1 MPYTLG
7 SAEELQ
13 SQAGGRLV
21 STKGKSRKK
30 AALRSLRLIKACG
43 GVFVVVAFVA
53 GGEMPALAGSQIRS
67 AKNTRNGI
75 VALNSATTIL
85 LGQEE
90 PTPVEEAVK
99 DLQNDF
105 AKVLGKK
112 FRIVR
117 SSEDASAVTI
127 WIDEKS
133 KLPVSMRP
141 SGLTEPESFSIS
153 IGDFK
158 GKSRLGK
165 AVLLAGA
172 DMRGTLYAIYEFAE
186 EYLGVDPLY
195 YWTDHE
201 PARRDRIELPASLKK
216 QFSAPV
222 FKYRGFFINDE
233 DLLTGWAPGEA
244 KDHTGI
250 SLEVWNKIF
259 ETVLR
264 LKGNMVAPGTW
275 IFPDEPQIKLAGQ
288 RGLILTQHHAI
299 PLGLNVAR
307 WPKDVPYTYTSHP
320 EILERAWKDAAA
332 AYPSDQEV
340 LWTVGLR
347 GLSDVSYAA
356 FDPSVRGDD
365 KALGELITKA
375 VADQMQIVRSLRPDA
390 QFITSL
396 WQEGA
401 RLVQQGYLKIPPEVA
416 TVWPDTGYGYLQ
428 DKGLVAAGQGAYY
441 HVAMMNGRANQLTEM
456 VPVERIDSELGRY
469 INAGATHYL
478 LLNTSDLRPV
488 PMTMKAVME
497 VAWRGL
503 PRAAAGAAGGS
514 DQFYRQWSSEEFG
527 TKAAAQVSEIYKQ
540 YFAAPAHLP
549 GEQPALEYGDQY
561 YHTEAR
567 RFLLEHM
574 VGAPLYSLPGQSPTW
589 VTPRVFSEPSESPRM
604 QILAEAL
611 KGEIQRC
618 GEAQPR
624 WDALWAKAVSAE
636 QLVSPG
642 RRAFYRAHVLTMI
655 AIGRES
661 NRALLSVAEA
671 VQTAEKGETSR
682 AHMGAARAL
691 EALDKIFKA
700 EANAESGKWKG
711 WYRGDWL
718 TGIHRTRELVQ
729 IFAKHLDDP
738 SSPMPP
744 PVFWTGWEA
753 YYHIMHY
760 EGERTA
766 NVN

>member
-1 MPYTLG
+1 MRSQSGEVFSWGISLLVPRLLG
-7 SAEELQ
+7 
-13 SQAGGRLV
+13 
-21 STKGKSRKK
+21 
-30 AALRSLRLIKACG
+30 
-43 GVFVVVAFVA
+43 FVVLATCSA
-53 GGEMPALAGSQIRS
+53 GARTDGPQ
-67 AKNTRNGI
+67 
-75 VALNSATTIL
+75 ATKKTPNASIMMDSTVTIFL
-85 LGQEE
+85 SPQE
-90 PTPVEEAVK
+90 PGPIQEAAK

-105 AKVLGKK
+105 ARVLGRKP
-112 FRIVR
+112 RIVSR
-117 SSEDASAVTI
+117 AEDASSVTI
-127 WIDEKS
+127 WIGEKFN
-133 KLPVSMRP
+133 LPDGMRP
-141 SGLTEPESFSIS
+141 EGLTEPESFSIS
-153 IGDFK
+153 IARSER
-158 GKSRLGK
+158 KSQPSEV
-165 AVLLAGA
+165 VLLAGA
-172 DMRGTLYAIYEFAE
+172 DTRGAIYAIYEFSE

-201 PARRDRIELPASLKK
+201 PVRRTHITLPASLNE
-216 QFSAPV
+216 QFPSPV

-250 SLEVWNKIF
+250 SLQVWNKIF
-259 ETVLR
+259 ETILR
-264 LKGNMVAPGTW
+264 LKGNIVAPGTW
-275 IFPDEPQIKLAGQ
+275 IFSDEPQIKLAGK

-307 WPKDVPYTYTSHP
+307 WPKDVPYSYSSHP
-320 EILERAWKDAAA
+320 EILERAWKDAVA
-332 AYPSDQEV
+332 AYPPDQEV

-356 FDPSVRGDD
+356 FDPSVRGNDQ
-365 KALGELITKA
+365 ALGELITKA
-375 VADQMQIVRSLRPDA
+375 IADQIQIVRSLRPDA
-390 QFITSL
+390 KFITSL

-401 RLVQQGYLKIPPEVA
+401 RLVQQGYLKIPREVA
-416 TVWPDTGYGYLQ
+416 TVWADTGYGYLQ
-428 DKGLVAAGQGAYY
+428 DKGLVTTGQGAYY

-469 INAGATHYL
+469 IKTGATHYL
-478 LLNTSDLRPV
+478 LVNTSDIRPV
-488 PMTMKAVME
+488 SMTMKAVMDI
-497 VAWRGL
+497 AWKGL
-503 PRAAAGAAGGS
+503 QADAAGDS
-514 DQFYRQWSSEEFG
+514 QRFYRRWSSEEFG
-527 TKAAAQVSEIYKQ
+527 TKAVAQVVAVYKE
-540 YFAAPAHLP
+540 YFSTPAHIS
-549 GEQPALEYGDQY
+549 GEEPALEYGDNY

-567 RFLLEHM
+567 RFLLEYM
-574 VGAPLYSLPGQSPTW
+574 VRVPLYFLPGQAPIW
-589 VTPRVFSEPSESPRM
+589 VTPRVFSEPSENPRM
-604 QILAEAL
+604 PVLAEAL

-624 WDALWAKAVSAE
+624 WDILWTKAVAAE
-636 QLVSPG
+636 PLVTPD

-661 NRALLSVAEA
+661 NRALLSVTEA
-671 VQTAEKGETSR
+671 VQNAQKGETAR
-682 AHMGAARAL
+682 ARTGAAQAL
-691 EALDKIFKA
+691 EALDEIFKA
-700 EANAESGKWKG
+700 ETSAEYGKWKG

-729 IFAKHLDDP
+729 IFAKQLDDP

>member
-1 MPYTLG
+1 MRDETIANYLCAPKLDTKKFLYTAFLIFCLPK
-7 SAEELQ
+7 SLASSN
-13 SQAGGRLV
+13 SQIAPKAAVEFVTLDSNAAILLDGDEPLPIAKAAQDLADDFEKV
-21 STKGKSRKK
+21 MRKK
-30 AALRSLRLIKACG
+30 PK
-43 GVFVVVAFVA
+43 
-53 GGEMPALAGSQIRS
+53 
-67 AKNTRNGI
+67 I
-75 VALNSATTIL
+75 VHRA
-85 LGQEE
+85 
-90 PTPVEEAVK
+90 
-99 DLQNDF
+99 
-105 AKVLGKK
+105 
-112 FRIVR
+112 
-117 SSEDASAVTI
+117 EDQSPVTI
-127 WIDEKS
+127 WIGEKS
-133 KLPVSMRP
+133 RLPRSMRP
-141 SGLTEPESFSIS
+141 ESLTEPESFSIS
-153 IGDFK
+153 VTHSG
-158 GKSRLGK
+158 GKSQPGEI
-165 AVLLAGA
+165 VLLAGA
-172 DMRGTLYAIYEFAE
+172 DMRGTVYAIYEFSE
-186 EYLGVDPLY
+186 KYLGVDPLY
-195 YWTDHE
+195 YWTDHK
-201 PARRDRIELPASLKK
+201 PLNRARIELPVSLNK

-250 SLEVWNKIF
+250 SLLVWNKIF
-259 ETVLR
+259 ETILR

-307 WPKDVPYTYTSHP
+307 WPKDVPYSYSSHP
-320 EILERAWKDAAA
+320 EILERAWRNAVI
-332 AYPSDQEV
+332 AYPPNQEV

-347 GLSDVSYAA
+347 GLSDASYAA
-356 FDPSVRGDD
+356 FDPSVRGSD

-375 VADQMQIVRSLRPDA
+375 IANQMQIVRSLRPDA
-390 QFITSL
+390 KFITSL

-401 RLVQQGYLKIPPEVA
+401 RLVQQGDLDIPPEVA

-428 DKGLVAAGQGAYY
+428 DKGLLTAGQGAYY

-456 VPVERIDSELGRY
+456 VPVERIDSEFGRY
-469 INAGATHYL
+469 IKAGATHYM
-478 LLNTSDLRPV
+478 LLNTSDIRPV
-488 PMTMKAVME
+488 SMTTKAVMDI
-497 VAWRGL
+497 VWKGL
-503 PRAAAGAAGGS
+503 PPDGAGDS
-514 DQFYRQWSSEEFG
+514 DRFYRQWSSEEFG
-527 TKAAAQVSEIYKQ
+527 TKAAAQVSEVYKQ
-540 YFAAPAHLP
+540 YFATPAHLP

-567 RFLLEHM
+567 RLLLEHM
-574 VGAPLYSLPGQSPTW
+574 VGAPLYSLPGQAPTW
-589 VTPRVFSEPSESPRM
+589 VTPRVFSEPSENPRM

-624 WDALWAKAVSAE
+624 WGALWAKAVAAE
-636 QLVSPG
+636 QLVSPE

-661 NRALLSVAEA
+661 NRVLLSVAEA
-671 VQTAEKGETSR
+671 VQNAEMGETAR
-682 AHMGAARAL
+682 ARTGVARAL
-691 EALDKIFKA
+691 EALDEIFKA
-700 EANAESGKWKG
+700 EANAEYGKWKG

-718 TGIHRTRELVQ
+718 AGIHRTRELVQ

-744 PVFWTGWEA
+744 PIFWTGWEA
-753 YYHIMHY
+753 YYRIMHY

>member
-1 MPYTLG
+1 MRDETIANYLCAPKLDTKKFLYTAFLIFCLPK
-7 SAEELQ
+7 SLASSN
-13 SQAGGRLV
+13 SQIAPKAAVEFVTLDSNAAILLDGDEPLPIAKAAQDLADDFEKV
-21 STKGKSRKK
+21 MRKK
-30 AALRSLRLIKACG
+30 PK
-43 GVFVVVAFVA
+43 
-53 GGEMPALAGSQIRS
+53 
-67 AKNTRNGI
+67 I
-75 VALNSATTIL
+75 VHRA
-85 LGQEE
+85 
-90 PTPVEEAVK
+90 
-99 DLQNDF
+99 
-105 AKVLGKK
+105 
-112 FRIVR
+112 
-117 SSEDASAVTI
+117 EDQSPVTI
-127 WIDEKS
+127 WIGEKS
-133 KLPVSMRP
+133 RLPRSMRP
-141 SGLTEPESFSIS
+141 ESLTEPESFSIS
-153 IGDFK
+153 VTHSG
-158 GKSRLGK
+158 GKSQPGEI
-165 AVLLAGA
+165 VLLAGA
-172 DMRGTLYAIYEFAE
+172 DMRGTVYAIYEFSE
-186 EYLGVDPLY
+186 KYLGVDPLY
-195 YWTDHE
+195 YWTDHKPLNRE
-201 PARRDRIELPASLKK
+201 RIELPVSLNK

-250 SLEVWNKIF
+250 SLLVWNKIF
-259 ETVLR
+259 ETILR

-307 WPKDVPYTYTSHP
+307 WPKDVPYSYSSHP
-320 EILERAWKDAAA
+320 EILERAWRNAVI
-332 AYPSDQEV
+332 AYPPNQEV

-347 GLSDVSYAA
+347 GLSDASYAA
-356 FDPSVRGDD
+356 FDPSVRGSD

-375 VADQMQIVRSLRPDA
+375 IANQMQIVRSLRPDA
-390 QFITSL
+390 KFITSL

-401 RLVQQGYLKIPPEVA
+401 RLVQQGYLDIPPEVA

-428 DKGLVAAGQGAYY
+428 DKGLLTAGQGAYY

-456 VPVERIDSELGRY
+456 VPVERIDSEFGRY
-469 INAGATHYL
+469 IKAGATHYM
-478 LLNTSDLRPV
+478 LLNTSDIRPV
-488 PMTMKAVME
+488 SMTTKAVMDI
-497 VAWRGL
+497 VWKGL
-503 PRAAAGAAGGS
+503 PPDAAGDS
-514 DQFYRQWSSEEFG
+514 DRVYRQWSSEEFG
-527 TKAAAQVSEIYKQ
+527 TKAAAQVSEVYKQ
-540 YFAAPAHLP
+540 YFATPAHLP

-567 RFLLEHM
+567 RLLLEHM
-574 VGAPLYSLPGQSPTW
+574 VGAPLYSLPGQAPTW
-589 VTPRVFSEPSESPRM
+589 VTPRVFSEPSENPRM

-624 WDALWAKAVSAE
+624 WGALWAKAVAAE
-636 QLVSPG
+636 QLVSPE

-661 NRALLSVAEA
+661 NRVLLSVAEA
-671 VQTAEKGETSR
+671 VQNAEMGETAR
-682 AHMGAARAL
+682 ARTGVTRAL
-691 EALDKIFKA
+691 EALDEIFKA
-700 EANAESGKWKG
+700 EANAEYGKWKG

-718 TGIHRTRELVQ
+718 AGIHRTRELVQ

-744 PVFWTGWEA
+744 PIFWTGWEA
-753 YYHIMHY
+753 YYRIMHY

>member
-1 MPYTLG
+1 MPYAPG
-7 SAEELQ
+7 SADELQ
-13 SQAGGRLV
+13 SQAGGRPV
-21 STKGKSRKK
+21 STKGELRKN
-30 AALRSLRLIKACG
+30 AATRSLRLIKACG
-43 GVFVVVAFVA
+43 GVFVVMAFVA
-53 GGEMPALAGSQIRS
+53 GGEMPALANPQIRS
-67 AKNTRNGI
+67 AKNTRNRI
-75 VALNSATTIL
+75 AVLDSATTIL

-112 FRIVR
+112 LRIVR
-117 SSEDASAVTI
+117 PSEDQGPMTI
-127 WIDEKS
+127 WIGEES
-133 KLPVSMRP
+133 KLPENLRP
-141 SGLTEPESFSIS
+141 QGLEEPESFSIS
-153 IGDFK
+153 VARSEE
-158 GKSRLGK
+158 KSQPQR
-165 AVLLAGA
+165 AILLVGA
-172 DMRGTLYAIYEFAE
+172 DVRGTIYAIYQFSE

-201 PARRDRIELPASLKK
+201 PVRRGQIELPASLNK
-216 QFSAPV
+216 QFPAPV
-222 FKYRGFFINDE
+222 FKYRGLFINDE

-259 ETVLR
+259 ETILR
-264 LKGNMVAPGTW
+264 LKGNMVTPGTW
-275 IFPDEPQIKLAGQ
+275 IFPDEPQIKLAGK
-288 RGLILTQHHAI
+288 RGLVLTQHHAI

-307 WPKDVPYTYTSHP
+307 WPKDVPYSYTSHP

-356 FDPSVRGDD
+356 FDPNVRGND

-375 VADQMQIVRSLRPDA
+375 IADQMQIVRSLRPDA
-390 QFITSL
+390 KFITSL
-396 WQEGA
+396 WMEGA
-401 RLVQQGYLKIPPEVA
+401 RLMQQGYLKIPSEVS

-428 DKGLVAAGQGAYY
+428 DKGLVTAGQGAYY
-441 HVAMMNGRANQLTEM
+441 HVAMMNFRANQLTEM
-456 VPVERIDSELGRY
+456 VPVDLIYSELGRY
-469 INAGATHYL
+469 IKAGATHYL
-478 LLNTSDLRPV
+478 LLNTSDIRPV
-488 PMTMKAVME
+488 PMSMKAVMN
-497 VAWRGL
+497 VAWQGV
-503 PRAAAGAAGGS
+503 PRDAADS

-527 TKAAAQVSEIYKQ
+527 TKAADRVAAVYKE
-540 YFAAPAHLP
+540 YFATPAHLP
-549 GEQPALEYGDQY
+549 GEEPALKYGDQY

-574 VGAPLYSLPGQSPTW
+574 VGAPLYFLPGQAPTW
-589 VTPRVFSEPSESPRM
+589 VTPRVFSQPAENSTLPG
-604 QILAEAL
+604 LAEAL

-618 GEAQPR
+618 GEAEPR
-624 WDALWAKAVSAE
+624 WDGLWGKAVSAE
-636 QLVSPG
+636 QLVSPE

-661 NRALLSVAEA
+661 NRALLLVAKA
-671 VQTAEKGETSR
+671 VQNAEKGEI
-682 AHMGAARAL
+682 ARARTGAEQAL
-691 EALDKIFKA
+691 QALDEIFKA
-700 EANAESGKWKG
+700 ETNAEYGKWKG

-718 TGIHRTRELVQ
+718 TGIQRTRELVQ
-729 IFAKHLDDP
+729 IFAKQLEDP

-760 EGERTA
+760 EAERIA